1 MGKGF
6 YISKQLA
13 IAAALLAATAL
24 ATTVALS
31 ILYTKEKIKKS
42 PQLNVEKTLHVS
54 PTSPPSN
61 NPWDKYRLPD
71 TLKPQFYNITLW
83 PRLTMDAQGMYTF
96 SGESGVTFTCEK
108 ETDLII
114 IHCHKLNLT
123 LFDGHHAKLLGI
135 QGATAP
141 AIKKTWFQLETQ
153 YLVLQLK
160 GTLKPNK
167 VYWLH
172 TKFRGELADDLEGF
186 YRSEYEDD
194 GVKKVVAITQM
205 QATYARKA
213 FPCFDEPAM
222 KAIFHITL
230 IHEPGTVALSN
241 SREIGTEYL
250 KMEGTDVIRT
260 RFEPTKKMS
269 TYLVAFVVSDF
280 AFVDKQNEKKDLM
293 VRIWARPKAIKE
305 GQGDYAL
312 SVTQPILE
320 FFEKYYNTI
329 YPLSKSDQIALP
341 DFSAGAM
348 ENWGLITYRETA
360 LLYDSKTSA
369 NGNKQRIVIV
379 VSHELAHMWFGNL
392 VTLKWWN
399 DLWLNEGF
407 ASYVEYLGA
416 DYAEPTWNI
425 KDQIILYDIYRAFA
439 VDSLVSSHPLS
450 CKEEEVNKP
459 AEISQMFNTIS
470 YSKGA
475 AVLRML
481 SEFLTEPVFV
491 KGLSTYLNNFAFGNS
506 VYSDLW
512 DHLQKA
518 VDKSPQLKLPHS
530 VHDIMNRWILQMG
543 FPVVTVDTRTGNVSQ
558 KHFLLEP
565 NAVVER
571 ASEFNYEWFI
581 PIKWMKRGVQQDQF
595 WLLQKAVVHKPMKVS
610 RGEWVLANVNV
621 SGYYRVN
628 YDPEN
633 WERLLGQLS
642 SNHQVIPVINR
653 AQVLDDAFNLAR
665 ASIINITLALRTTK
679 YLSLE
684 REYIPWEVALR
695 NLDSLFLMFDRS
707 EVYGPMQ
714 AYLRKQVKPLF
725 DYFAT
730 VTDNW
735 TTVPQGHNDQFTQ
748 IIALSLAC
756 KTGVQ
761 SCRDLTRTWF
771 RQWMEDPDNN
781 KIHPNLRSTVYCYA
795 IASGGVEEWEFGW
808 RMLKKATV
816 AAEAVKLRSALS
828 CTKEPWL
835 LNRFLEY
842 TLDPAKIRKQD
853 ATSTIGYI
861 AGNVV
866 GQPLAWNFVRAR
878 WEYLFKVYG
887 AGSFAFSSLI
897 SDITSRFCT
906 PFELSQLKQFQTDN
920 AGVGFGSGT
929 QALQQAIEK
938 TTAKIKWLDENKQ
951 QVLQWFTSQSAHLC
965 KRRMTSLSASYS
977 TFEGSGSLW

>member
-6 YISKQLA
+6 YISKYLA
-13 IAAALLAATAL
+13 IAAILLAAAAL
-24 ATTVALS
+24 ATIVALS
-31 ILYTKEKIKKS
+31 IVYSKEKAKKS
-42 PQLNVEKTLHVS
+42 LQVS
-54 PTSPPSN
+54 DGPTSRMPPTTPLSN
-61 NPWDKYRLPD
+61 EPWDKYRLPQ
-71 TLKPQFYNITLW
+71 TLKPQSYNITLW
-83 PRLTMDAQGMYTF
+83 PRLSMDANGMYVFTG
-96 SGESGVTFTCEK
+96 SSGVTFTCEK
-108 ETDLII
+108 ETDLIL

-123 LFDGHHAKLLGI
+123 LFDGRHAKLTGM

-153 YLVLQLK
+153 YLVVQLK
-160 GTLKPNK
+160 GRLKPGK
-167 VYWLH
+167 AYWLY
-172 TKFRGELADDLEGF
+172 TEFRGELADDLQGF
-186 YRSEYEDD
+186 YRSEYEED

-222 KAIFHITL
+222 KAVFHITL

-241 SREIGTEYL
+241 SRDVDTENL
-250 KMEGTDVIRT
+250 QMDGIDVIRT
-260 RFEPTKKMS
+260 IFEPTKSMS

-280 AFVDKQNEKKDLM
+280 TYTSKKTDSKDVM
-293 VRIWARPKAIKE
+293 VRIWARKKAIGE

-312 SVTQPILE
+312 SITQPILK
-320 FFEKYYNTI
+320 FFEKYYSTN

-341 DFSAGAM
+341 DFNAGAM
-348 ENWGLITYRETA
+348 ENWGLVTYRETA
-360 LLYDSKTSA
+360 LLYDPKTSA

-481 SEFLTEPVFV
+481 SEFLTEPIFA
-491 KGLSTYLNNFAFGNS
+491 KGLSTYLNQFAYGNS

-518 VDKSPQLKLPHS
+518 VEKTSHLKLPRR

-543 FPVVTVDTRTGNVSQ
+543 FPVVTIDTQTGNVSQ

-565 NAVVER
+565 NSVVER
-571 ASEFNYEWFI
+571 PSEFNYEWFI
-581 PIKWMKRGVQQDQF
+581 PIKWMKKGVEQDQL
-595 WLLQKAVVHKPMKVS
+595 WLLQKSAVHKPMKVS
-610 RGEWVLANVNV
+610 RGDWVLANTNV

-633 WERLLGQLS
+633 WERLLKQLN
-642 SNHQVIPVINR
+642 SNHQVIPLINR
-653 AQVLDDAFNLAR
+653 AQILDDAFNLAR

-684 REYIPWEVALR
+684 REYIPWEAALR
-695 NLDSLFLMFDRS
+695 SLNSLFLLFDRS

-725 DYFAT
+725 DYFAS
-730 VTDNW
+730 VTENW
-735 TTVPQGHNDQFTQ
+735 ATVPPGHNDQFSQ

-761 SCRDLTRTWF
+761 GCRELTKTWF
-771 RQWMEDPDNN
+771 RQWMQDPDDNE
-781 KIHPNLRSTVYCYA
+781 IHPNLRSTVYCYA
-795 IASGGVEEWEFGW
+795 IATGGVEEWDFTW
-808 RMLKKATV
+808 KMFKKATV
-816 AAEAVKLRSALS
+816 AAEAVKLRAALS
-828 CTKEPWL
+828 CTREPWL
-835 LNRFLEY
+835 LNRFLDY
-842 TLDPAKIRKQD
+842 TLDPNKIRKQD
-853 ATSTIGYI
+853 ATSTIGAI
-861 AGNVV
+861 ASNVV

-878 WEYLFKVYG
+878 WEYLFNEYG
-887 AGSFAFSSLI
+887 AGSFSFSNLI

-906 PFELSQLKQFQTDN
+906 TFELNQLKQFQMDN
-920 AGVGFGSGT
+920 ADVGFGSGT
-929 QALQQAIEK
+929 QALHQAEEK
-938 TTAKIKWLDENKQ
+938 TKAKIKWLKENKE
-951 QVLQWFTSQSAHLC
+951 QVLQWFISQSA
-965 KRRMTSLSASYS
+965 
-977 TFEGSGSLW
+977 